1 MRSWQLA
8 PTFLAALAVGC
19 GDRGG
24 DAGGDLHAELPKD
37 VEAARAEFAGAES
50 CQGCHAEKYAAWVSS
65 THGRAGGEPS
75 PETVIAPFDGTPI
88 VFSDATVV
96 PMLDSVGRYVFVVLQ
111 EGRSERRLTVDGVVG
126 GGHLL
131 GGGTQGFVTRVLDG
145 TVRFI
150 PFDYSRQLDRWFC
163 NTTGRRDKGWVPIT
177 TELALADCGDW
188 PPYRA
193 IGTVATIVNCQGCH
207 GSQITTRLEP
217 GRGYRTEWTSLRINC
232 ESCHGPARGHVETM
246 TAVASGQAVAV
257 ADIGLASRAT
267 DGVEESLEVCLQCHA
282 LRMTI
287 KDGHLPG
294 ERLSDY
300 SSHLLSLFEGTNYL
314 PDGRIAFFAYQGT
327 HLSSSCYVDGA
338 MTCVS
343 CHEPHG
349 LGYWDI
355 NRAPLASVND
365 DRQCTGCHASK
376 EVDPEA
382 HTFHPPSSAGARCV
396 SCHMPYLQQPAVGDQ
411 VPFARSDHTIPVP
424 RPELDDR
431 LGLTS
436 ACRGCHADRSDEE
449 HQLQVE
455 RWWGD
460 LKPLGPI
467 TEGLLSLGRTT
478 GRALAA
484 RLLLH
489 PEEPGVRT
497 KVQGLLVFLR
507 GWVRPGAALD
517 SHAAESIRRMAESP
531 DPDLRALALAALYVA
546 DPAGD
551 AMKRALRE
559 PVATRRRFA
568 SALGILSQGMDARGD
583 REGTESALRGAR
595 LALPGDASLAFAL
608 GTARGGGGEY
618 GPAIE
623 ALEES
628 LEIDSAQPALFV
640 TLGVARKEL
649 GDTVGALREFE
660 RAISLNPYEGQ
671 AHLQIGNIRM
681 RAGDLAG
688 AISAYESAIAGTPEL
703 ARAHLNLALA
713 LARSGRLEE
722 AVLHGRDAIAL
733 EPREQGWRATVAR
746 MEAAAGMGRPR

>member
-1 MRSWQLA
+1 MRSQRLA
-8 PTFLAALAVGC
+8 PAFLAALVVGC
-19 GDRGG
+19 GDRDG
-24 DAGGDLHAELPKD
+24 DARGDLRAEPQKD

-50 CQGCHAEKYAAWVSS
+50 CQGCHAEKYAAWASS

-96 PMLDSVGRYVFVVLQ
+96 PMVDSAGRYVFAVRQ
-111 EGRSERRLTVDGVVG
+111 DGRSERRLTVDGVVG

-131 GGGTQGFVTRVLDG
+131 GGGTQGFVTRVPDG

-163 NTTGRRDKGWVPIT
+163 STTGRSDTGWIPIT

-188 PPYRA
+188 PPYRV
-193 IGTVATIVNCQGCH
+193 IGTAANVVNCQGCH
-207 GSQITTRLEP
+207 GSQITTQLEP
-217 GRGYRTEWTSLRINC
+217 GRGYRTEWTTLRINC
-232 ESCHGPARGHVETM
+232 ESCHGPARRHVETM

-257 ADIGLASRAT
+257 ADIGLVSRAT
-267 DGVEESLEVCLQCHA
+267 DGVEESLEVCFQCHA
-282 LRMTI
+282 MRATVT
-287 KDGHLPG
+287 DGHVPG
-294 ERLSDY
+294 DRLSDY
-300 SSHLLSLFEGTNYL
+300 SSHLLSLIDGMSYL
-314 PDGRIAFFAYQGT
+314 PDGRIALFAYQGT

-355 NRAPLASVND
+355 NRAPLAGVND

-382 HTFHPPSSAGARCV
+382 HTFHPPSSVGARCV
-396 SCHMPYLQQPAVGDQ
+396 SCHMPYMQHPGVGDQ

-424 RPELDDR
+424 RPDLDDK

-436 ACRGCHADRSDEE
+436 ACLGCHADRSEAE

-460 LKPLGPI
+460 LKPLGPV
-467 TEGLLSLGRTT
+467 TEGLLSLGKTT

-489 PEEPGVRT
+489 PEEPGVKAR
-497 KVQGLLVFLR
+497 VQGLLVFLR

-517 SHAAESIRRMAESP
+517 SHAAESIRRMAKST
-531 DPDLRALALAALYVA
+531 DPDLRAFALAALYVA
-546 DPAGD
+546 DPSGD
-551 AMKRALRE
+551 ALERALRE
-559 PVATRRRFA
+559 PLATRRRFA
-568 SALGILSQGMDARGD
+568 AALGTLSQDMGARGD
-583 REGTESALRGAR
+583 HEGTESALRGAR
-595 LALPGDASLAFAL
+595 LVLPDDAALAFLL
-608 GTARGGGGEY
+608 GTARGGRGDY

-628 LEIDSAQPALFV
+628 LEIDSAQPTLLV
-640 TLGVARKEL
+640 TLGMARKEL
-649 GDTVGALREFE
+649 GDTAGALRRFE
-660 RAISLNPYEGQ
+660 RAISLNPYEGR
-671 AHLQIGNIRM
+671 AHMQIGNIRM
-681 RAGDLAG
+681 RAGDLTG
-688 AISAYESAIAGTPEL
+688 AISAYESAIAGAPEL

-722 AVLHGRDAIAL
+722 AVLHGREAIAL
-733 EPREQGWRATVAR
+733 KPKEQSWRATVAR
-746 MEAAAGMGRPR
+746 MEAAAAVRRPR